1 MNEADKDYRY
11 MALTDLMTELQKESL
26 SLDPDSEE
34 KVQRHSHRNRC
45 FYSLHLLLDNYLF
58 IRTFK
63 PP

>member
-34 KVQRHSHRNRC
+34 KVQHTDTD
-45 FYSLHLLLDNYLF
+45 L
-58 IRTFK
+58 
-63 PP
+63 